1 MTPYGS
7 DMMPFTIAQFVLIG
21 VFALLA
27 IAAILYG
34 MKLKRR
40 RTTAQEEIE
49 EHREAADAQRVAPP
63 AAVPEATVAPPAE
76 AAPLAE
82 PAPFASQ
89 PPVAPMPPPLGDQA
103 VVAAPAA
110 APAPLASNIM
120 QLKGLGPKLA
130 ATLAGLG
137 ITRVEQIAAMS
148 PAELDT
154 LDAQLGTF
162 RGRPARDRW
171 AEQARLLV
179 AGDKTGYEAAFGKL
193 G

>member
-49 EHREAADAQRVAPP
+49 EHRDAADAPRVAP
-63 AAVPEATVAPPAE
+63 AEAVPEAALVPPPVAERVPV
-76 AAPLAE
+76 
-82 PAPFASQ
+82 ASP
-89 PPVAPMPPPLGDQA
+89 PPVAPMPPPLDDRPA
-103 VVAAPAA
+103 VATPP
-110 APAPLASNIM
+110 APAPLASDIM

-137 ITRVEQIAAMS
+137 VTRVEQIAAMS
-148 PAELDT
+148 PAELDA

-171 AEQARLLV
+171 AEQARLLA
-179 AGDKTGYEAAFGKL
+179 AGDKAGYEAAFGKL

>member
-27 IAAILYG
+27 VAAILYG

-49 EHREAADAQRVAPP
+49 EHREAADAPRVAP
-63 AAVPEATVAPPAE
+63 AEAVPEAALVPP
-76 AAPLAE
+76 PVAE
-82 PAPFASQ
+82 PV
-89 PPVAPMPPPLGDQA
+89 PVAPMPPLDDQPA
-103 VVAAPAA
+103 VATPP
-110 APAPLASNIM
+110 APAPLASDIM

-148 PAELDT
+148 PAELDA

-179 AGDKTGYEAAFGKL
+179 AGDKSGYEAAFGKL

>member
-1 MTPYGS
+1 MTPNGT

-34 MKLKRR
+34 MKLKRQR
-40 RTTAQEEIE
+40 AAAQEEIE
-49 EHREAADAQRVAPP
+49 EHREAADAPRVAPAP
-63 AAVPEATVAPPAE
+63 DGEGDSEAVAMPVES
-76 AAPLAE
+76 AAPIA
-82 PAPFASQ
+82 APT
-89 PPVAPMPPPLGDQA
+89 PGAPMPPIDDQPA
-103 VVAAPAA
+103 VATPPA
-110 APAPLASNIM
+110 APAPTGPAGDIT

-130 ATLAGLG
+130 ATLADLG

-148 PAELDT
+148 PAELEA
-154 LDAQLGTF
+154 LDARLGAF

-179 AGDKTGYEAAFGKL
+179 AGDKAGYEAEFGKL

>member
-1 MTPYGS
+1 MEQAMTPYGS

-49 EHREAADAQRVAPP
+49 EHRDAADAPRVAP
-63 AAVPEATVAPPAE
+63 AEAVPEAALVPPPVGERVPVASP
-76 AAPLAE
+76 
-82 PAPFASQ
+82 
-89 PPVAPMPPPLGDQA
+89 PPVAPMPPPPLDDRPA
-103 VVAAPAA
+103 VATPP
-110 APAPLASNIM
+110 APAPLASDIM

-148 PAELDT
+148 PAELDA

-171 AEQARLLV
+171 AEQARLLA
-179 AGDKTGYEAAFGKL
+179 AGDKAGYEAAFGKL